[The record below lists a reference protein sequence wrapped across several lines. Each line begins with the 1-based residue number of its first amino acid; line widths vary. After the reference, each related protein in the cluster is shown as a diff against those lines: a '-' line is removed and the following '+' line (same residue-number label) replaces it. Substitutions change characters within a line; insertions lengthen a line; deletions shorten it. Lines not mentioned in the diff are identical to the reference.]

1 MKKST
6 AMETDR
12 IKKIMDKH
20 YQEIEVPGDLEAKLS
35 ATIDRLAAEESHG
48 VSQRHSRRVTLWK
61 VLAVAA
67 SVTIIITLA
76 LFLPVRDSHL
86 QIADTFTN
94 TRDAYLETEEVLL
107 YVSSLMNKGV
117 DKVSETQKNIS
128 ALNTVN
134 KYIEIQ

>member
-1 MKKST
+1 
-6 AMETDR
+6 
-12 IKKIMDKH
+12 MDKQ
-20 YQEIEVPGDLEAKLS
+20 YQEIEVPVDLEARLS

-67 SVTIIITLA
+67 SVTIIIILA

>member
-1 MKKST
+1 
-6 AMETDR
+6 
-12 IKKIMDKH
+12 MDKH
-20 YQEIEVPGDLEAKLS
+20 YKEIEVPGDLEAKLS